1 MDWKVF
7 HNWFS
12 LQIIWGLLLKFLSSG
27 SDLKQRFS
35 TGGASSCLPGDP
47 SHQVEAFV
55 TLTTAEEG

>member
-1 MDWKVF
+1 MDWKFF

-12 LQIIWGLLLKFLSSG
+12 LQIIRGPLLKFLSSG

-35 TGGASSCLPGDP
+35 TGGGSSCLPGDP
-47 SHQVEAFV
+47 SHQLEAFV